1 MAEAG
6 IKNRL
11 HRPDRNLNKSPAHS
25 TRQKPEYDERS
36 EKQMSERDRYNHTYQ
51 QLTGRI
57 RESGAACFLLRTAG
71 KAATGIMYAAYPILL
86 ARLAVEGACRDL
98 LFSVLIPGAGFV
110 LLTLVRAKINRPRP
124 YETWDI
130 RPLIHKDTKGN
141 SMPSRH
147 VFSSA
152 VIAMAWMSVCP
163 PAGVFFLILTAAAAL
178 IRVLGGV
185 HYPSDVTVGFLTGVL
200 TGIPLLLL

>member
-1 MAEAG
+1 M
-6 IKNRL
+6 K
-11 HRPDRNLNKSPAHS
+11 DRDYSHF
-25 TRQKPEYDERS
+25 
-36 EKQMSERDRYNHTYQ
+36 YQ

-130 RPLIHKDTKGN
+130 RPLIHSRKDIIFKYTAKKLLTILIKRSIVIM
-141 SMPSRH
+141 SMSIKNKSHNCLRCRN
-147 VFSSA
+147 FT
-152 VIAMAWMSVCP
+152 I
-163 PAGVFFLILTAAAAL
+163 
-178 IRVLGGV
+178 
-185 HYPSDVTVGFLTGVL
+185 
-200 TGIPLLLL
+200 